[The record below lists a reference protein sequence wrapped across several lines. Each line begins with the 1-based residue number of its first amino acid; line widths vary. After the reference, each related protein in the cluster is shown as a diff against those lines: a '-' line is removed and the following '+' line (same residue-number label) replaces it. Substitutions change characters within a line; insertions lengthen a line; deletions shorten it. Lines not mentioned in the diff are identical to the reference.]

1 MSNLKIIET
10 PTGRTSASPMLT
22 STVLFHLAFPV
33 SNISDT
39 KAYYVEGLGCTS
51 GRENAHCLILNLY
64 GHQLVAH
71 VTHDL
76 LEPPKSI
83 YPRHFGL
90 IFSAEADWERLRNR
104 VEQQQLGFFHPPK
117 KRFQDSLL
125 EHKTFFLADPFHNLI
140 EIKYYRHPEAIF
152 GAQDYDAVGDRPA
165 TEASSG

>member
-1 MSNLKIIET
+1 MSHLNIISAPTNSET
-10 PTGRTSASPMLT
+10 SNTTSLT

-33 SNISDT
+33 SNISET
-39 KAYYVEGLGCTS
+39 KAYYVQGLGCAV

-71 VTHDL
+71 VTHEPI
-76 LEPPKSI
+76 EPPKSI

-90 IFSAEADWERLRNR
+90 IFKDEADWEALRRR
-104 VEQQQLGFFHPPK
+104 VEQQQLGFFQPPK
-117 KRFQDSLL
+117 TRFQESLL

-152 GAQDYDAVGDRPA
+152 GAQDYQTIGDNA
-165 TEASSG
+165 